1 MRMPR
6 SSRFLLNPS
15 EKKTLVRMA
24 RNGSHVNGVDKG
36 EISDG
41 DSSASLEEIS
51 AEDFTQDGRR
61 SRSRV
66 WDNGMMGYSVASSF
80 GPNLYSFAWAQA
92 VQNKPLGLEMKPAK
106 DADGETFKEG
116 ALDAVIGA
124 SSEDSAGEM
133 EKEEGEL
140 EEGEIDLDS
149 EPAAEEMITLS
160 SDKTED
166 ESKLQAS
173 ETKGTDDKEEA
184 YMEDFDRRVAE
195 IFEDLDTITSEE
207 AEASL
212 EAVCSRLLKSFAGL
226 KTMFSESHVPIVD
239 TLVQQAF
246 MGIQTVFCSGNL
258 KKTKQNMDLLLRLLI
273 HIKNQYSI
281 LLTQEQV
288 TEIDSMAQL
297 LVSNDVSKENVTP
310 NGSSCNCNDIANQTG
325 RLATSFIAEK
335 SDLDLGQTD
344 LIGSHSGGF
353 SLPKVEL
360 PLTRNRIEFSPL
372 LDLHADYEEGSLPS
386 PTRENAPP
394 LPVIKSIG
402 FGASALSHPTVFKK
416 VEEDETTLHSY
427 MNDALKAV
435 SSYQQKY
442 GRTSII
448 PSNQLPSP
456 TPSEECSYEDEK
468 LDEVSSSFVVGNAIS
483 VKGTCSLK
491 PVGSGSSFA
500 PADVLTGPPS
510 APNKMTGQLNSLQNQ
525 VVKAKSRDPRLRFI
539 NPNMGVSSDQDVS
552 RNGHVEGHTNYKKHK
567 AADAVMQDDHPLKR
581 QRHSSIIPTD
591 VPVNRSSVV
600 PETINNLNLSESV
613 EVGMRK
619 PGNVAATATAD
630 TRLDANGSS
639 ICANPGNEQ
648 NPAISSAPVSLP
660 SFLKEMDIS
669 PEMLM
674 ELIKIKQKSLA
685 AESHKKSG
693 ISAGTA
699 VQLKSTSGL
708 PGGISSGNGVTLKP
722 MEIGQ
727 NSLPKPQISAQNA
740 SLNPQNDA
748 GRLRMKPRDPRR
760 ILHDNIVQKTE
771 ASVPEQNK
779 MGAVPSSSQ
788 INKDKLIDRDLG
800 EQSQIPSCSRQ
811 FMKNPKSV
819 ADNLSASKLTIIPSA
834 SGPLDISQPIL
845 GVVNK
850 PDGRI
855 IMESNDS
862 KVVNGASSQTGIRDP
877 SQADNPWG
885 DVDHL
890 LNGYDDQQK
899 AAIQKERARRIAE
912 QNKMFAARKLCLVL
926 DLDHTL
932 LNSAKFGEVE
942 QVHEEILRKKEE
954 QDREQP
960 QRHLFRFQHMAM
972 WTKLRPGVW
981 NFLEKASKI
990 FELHLYT
997 MGNKLYATE
1006 MAKVLDPTGILFSG
1020 RVISKG
1026 DDGDPFDGDERVPKS
1041 KDLDGVLG
1049 MESAVVIIDDSVRV
1063 WPHNRHNLILVER
1076 YTYFP
1081 CSRRQFGLLGPS
1093 LLEIDHDERPEDG
1106 TLASCL
1112 TVIEKIHHIFFSHNC
1127 LNDVDV
1133 RHILATEQRKILA
1146 GCKIVFSRI
1155 FPVGEA
1161 NPHLHPL
1168 WQTAEQFG
1176 ALCTNQIDEQVTHV
1190 VANSLGTDKV
1200 NWALSTGRF
1209 VVHPGWVE
1217 ASALLYRRANEN
1229 DFSVKL

>member
-6 SSRFLLNPS
+6 SNRFLLNPS
-15 EKKTLVRMA
+15 EKKTLARMA
-24 RNGSHVNGVDKG
+24 RNGSHMNGGDKG

-51 AEDFTQDGRR
+51 AEDFSQDGRR

-66 WDNGMMGYSVASSF
+66 WDDGMMGYSVARSF

-92 VQNKPLGLEMKPAK
+92 VQNKPLGLEMKPVK
-106 DADGETFKEG
+106 DAEVETGKEG
-116 ALDAVIGA
+116 ALDADTGD
-124 SSEDSAGEM
+124 STEDSVGDM

-149 EPAAEEMITLS
+149 EPVAEEMINFA
-160 SDKTED
+160 SDKIKD
-166 ESKLQAS
+166 ELKPQAS
-173 ETKGTDDKEEA
+173 ETKESEEKEEA
-184 YMEDFDRRVAE
+184 DMEDFDRRVAE
-195 IFEDLDTITSEE
+195 ILEELDTITSEE

-212 EAVCSRLLKSFAGL
+212 EGVCSRLLKSFAGL
-226 KTMFSESHVPIVD
+226 KTMFAEGHVPILD
-239 TLVQQAF
+239 ALVQQAF
-246 MGIQTVFCSGNL
+246 MGIQTLHSVFCSGNL
-258 KKTKQNMDLLLRLLI
+258 KKTKQNVNLLLRLLI
-273 HIKNQYSI
+273 HIKNQYSV

-297 LVSNDVSKENVTP
+297 LVSNDISKEKP
-310 NGSSCNCNDIANQTG
+310 
-325 RLATSFIAEK
+325 
-335 SDLDLGQTD
+335 DLDLRETD
-344 LIGSHSGGF
+344 LRGCHSGGMF
-353 SLPKVEL
+353 LPKFEL
-360 PLTRNRIEFSPL
+360 PLTRSRVEFSPL
-372 LDLHADYEEGSLPS
+372 LDLHADYEEGNLPS

-394 LPVIKSIG
+394 LIIQKPIG
-402 FGASALSHPTVFKK
+402 FGTSAVSLPTVFKNEE
-416 VEEDETTLHSY
+416 EEDTTLHSY

-442 GRTSII
+442 GRTSIL

-468 LDEVSSSFVVGNAIS
+468 HDEVSSSFAVGNTKS
-483 VKGTCSLK
+483 VKGSLK
-491 PVGSGSSFA
+491 PVGSCGSSNS
-500 PADVLTGPPS
+500 ADGLTGLPS
-510 APNKMTGQLNSLQNQ
+510 APNKMAGQLNSLQNE

-539 NPNMGVSSDQDVS
+539 NPNVGVSSDQDMS
-552 RNGHVEGHTNYKKHK
+552 RNGHVEGQTNYKKHK
-567 AADAVMQDDHPLKR
+567 ASDVVMQDDHPLKR
-581 QRHSSIIPTD
+581 QRQSSSVTTD
-591 VPVNRSSVV
+591 IPVNMSSVAS
-600 PETINNLNLSESV
+600 ETSSKLHLTESM

-619 PGNVAATATAD
+619 PGNAAAITD
-630 TRLDANGSS
+630 TRLDATGNS
-639 ICANPGNEQ
+639 IGANPVNEQ
-648 NPAISSAPVSLP
+648 NPAIGSAPSVSLP
-660 SFLKEMDIS
+660 SLLKEMDIS

-674 ELIKIKQKSLA
+674 ELIKIKQQSFA
-685 AESHKKSG
+685 VESQQKCG
-693 ISAGTA
+693 ISAGAA
-699 VQLKSTSGL
+699 VQLRGSNGL
-708 PGGISSGNGVTLKP
+708 PGSISSVNGVTLKP

-727 NSLPKPQISAQNA
+727 NASSKTQISAQNA

-760 ILHDNIVQKTE
+760 ILHDNIVQKSE
-771 ASVPEQNK
+771 ASPSDQNK
-779 MGAVPSSSQ
+779 MGAMPSSSQ
-788 INKDKLIDRDLG
+788 INKDRITDRDLG
-800 EQSQIPSCSRQ
+800 EQLQIPNSSRQ
-811 FMKNPKSV
+811 FMKNLKNI
-819 ADNLSASKLTIIPSA
+819 ADNMSTSKLPAIASA
-834 SGPLDISQPIL
+834 SGPLDISQPII
-845 GVVNK
+845 GMTDK
-850 PDGRI
+850 PDGRVI
-855 IMESNDS
+855 IESNDS
-862 KVVNGASSQTGIRDP
+862 KVVNGSSSQTGTVDA
-877 SQADNPWG
+877 SQETNPWG
-885 DVDHL
+885 DMDHL
-890 LNGYDDQQK
+890 LNGYDDHQK

-912 QNKMFAARKLCLVL
+912 QNKMFAAGKLCLVL

-942 QVHEEILRKKEE
+942 PVHEEILRKKEE

-1006 MAKVLDPTGILFSG
+1006 MAKVLDPTGILFAG
-1020 RVISKG
+1020 RVISRG

-1041 KDLDGVLG
+1041 KDLEGVLG

-1112 TVIEKIHHIFFSHNC
+1112 AVIEKIHHIFFSHNC
-1127 LNDVDV
+1127 LSDVDV

-1176 ALCTNQIDEQVTHV
+1176 AVCTNQIDEQVTHV

-1229 DFSVKL
+1229 DFAVKL